1 MSNVDDAAK
10 TVSPQA
16 HLVGLWLAKNH
27 IKSISPNFGMQLLK
41 NHIKS
46 ISPNFGMQLLEV
58 AAACQE
64 HLVSETDR
72 VIVLDVSRFISA
84 LRLVAGAALVHDA
97 AILDVMVNA
106 VRLAQKEEEP
116 HV

>member
-10 TVSPQA
+10 EVSPQA
-16 HLVGLWLAKNH
+16 HLVGLWLAVHH
-27 IKSISPNFGMQLLK
+27 ISSISPD
-41 NHIKS
+41 
-46 ISPNFGMQLLEV
+46 FGMQLLEA

-64 HLVSETDR
+64 QSVSETNW
-72 VIVLDVSRFISA
+72 VIIQDVSQFIHA

-97 AILDVMVNA
+97 AILDQMVNA
-106 VRLAQKEEEP
+106 VGPAQKEEEP